1 MTMHAQARSGYASAV
16 KPTRTN
22 RGMEYAIF
30 AKITHRMSAV
40 DETAKSDFPALAA
53 AVFDNQHLWSMLA
66 ADLMH
71 DGNALPVPLRAQ
83 LIGLSE
89 FVRKHSLRVL
99 GGKASAAPLI
109 DINTSI
115 MRGLRGPT
123 EAVA

>member
-1 MTMHAQARSGYASAV
+1 MNTHAQARSGYSAAA
-16 KPTRTN
+16 PTRTD
-22 RGMEYAIF
+22 RGMEYALF

-40 DETAKSDFPALAA
+40 DEADKSAFPQLAS
-53 AVFDNQHLWSMLA
+53 AVFENQRLWGALA

-83 LIGLSE
+83 LIGLAE

-99 GGKASAAPLI
+99 AGQASAAALI

-115 MRGLRGPT
+115 MRGLRGELEP
-123 EAVA
+123 AS